1 MTIKKLIPLLLPVM
15 ALAVILLAVQPI
27 GISQEK
33 LVGVLITAGLWV
45 LSYGL
50 LRWAEGQNER
60 ILLSVLIGGMLFR
73 IVFVLLTIFIVM
85 RFTQLE
91 VTTFVISLLIF
102 YLACEFGLVVDY
114 FIRR

>member
-1 MTIKKLIPLLLPVM
+1 M
-15 ALAVILLAVQPI
+15 ALAVIFLIVQPV

-50 LRWAEGQNER
+50 LRWAESQNER
-60 ILLSVLIGGMLFR
+60 IMLGVLIGGMLFR
-73 IVFVLLTIFIVM
+73 IAFVLLAIFIVM
-85 RFTQLE
+85 RFTQWE
-91 VTTFVISLLIF
+91 AMPFVISLLIF

-114 FIRR
+114 FLRR